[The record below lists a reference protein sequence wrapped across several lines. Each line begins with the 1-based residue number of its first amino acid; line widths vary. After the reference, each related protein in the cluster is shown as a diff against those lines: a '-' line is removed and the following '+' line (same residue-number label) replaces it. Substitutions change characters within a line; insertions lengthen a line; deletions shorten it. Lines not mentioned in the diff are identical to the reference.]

1 MTRGG
6 RITLRGAVWGGGMV
20 GHLLKCAPGG
30 ATLHASSTTALLTV
44 PGLPPGRC
52 ALRPRCALHPQ
63 LHTIREPAL
72 L

>member
-1 MTRGG
+1 
-6 RITLRGAVWGGGMV
+6 MV